1 MSILTL
7 HKRKP
12 LTSLQRA
19 AMFWEHNGICCICKQ
34 PIGVK
39 EKWIDEHERA
49 LAMGGSNDPS
59 NRGPAHVKCAK
70 VKTKSDKGQ
79 IAEAKRR
86 EAKHIGATRPK
97 QTIGQRRVL
106 REVVAKAAGG
116 KGQSAHEAAME
127 AKNKRVVPRRII

>member
-1 MSILTL
+1 MTILEL
-7 HKRKP
+7 EKRKP
-12 LTSLQRA
+12 LTALQRA
-19 AMFWEHNGICCICKQ
+19 KMFREHDGICCICKL

-49 LAMGGSNDPS
+49 LAMGGGNETE

-97 QTIGQRRVL
+97 QMIRQRKALKTIA
-106 REVVAKAAGG
+106 E
-116 KGQSAHEAAME
+116 KGSSHHAYLERME
-127 AKNKRVVPRRII
+127 AKGKSVPQRRIT